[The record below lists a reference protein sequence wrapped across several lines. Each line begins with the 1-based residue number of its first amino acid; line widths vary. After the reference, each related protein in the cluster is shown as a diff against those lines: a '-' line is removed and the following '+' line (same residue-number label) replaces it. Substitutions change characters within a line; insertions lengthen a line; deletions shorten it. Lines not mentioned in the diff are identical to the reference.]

1 MGKYKKPKRQTEN
14 KPANIMTNEK
24 SSVVIY
30 VDGRFHTNLAIKK
43 IVEETIQDY
52 RQKLSENKWI
62 QSQKQKQH
70 LIDYHF
76 YSGSQDPVEICLSN
90 TNNSLNETEV
100 IDKVSDS
107 FFKKLFNRIKNAIN
121 M

>member
-1 MGKYKKPKRQTEN
+1 MS
-14 KPANIMTNEK
+14 NEK

-52 RQKLSENKWI
+52 KQKLSENKWI

-76 YSGSQDPVEICLSN
+76 YSGHQDPDLEICLSI
-90 TNNSLNETEV
+90 TNNSLNETEIV
-100 IDKVSDS
+100 DKVQDS
-107 FFKKLFNRIKNAIN
+107 FFKKLFKRIKNAIN